1 MYLLWISG
9 FDISPVWMCPWLNGL
24 KSASSALHSMY
35 YSPLFSKWSL
45 YGLYIIHFLFCIW
58 GKVRSIWIAFQQ
70 QLILICI
77 IEVSFHN
84 SRLHFYSMEVPIMM
98 EPKHQQYALNP
109 LLLWAARSLNHVC
122 FILHLQILFLTE
134 LCVHFLYLP
143 VGITL

>member
-9 FDISPVWMCPWLNGL
+9 FDISPVWMSPWLNGL

-84 SRLHFYSMEVPIMM
+84 SRLHFYSMEVSIMM
-98 EPKHQQYALNP
+98 VPNHEQYAWISFRFEQRGLWIMFVLFCICRFFSWQNCVFISCIC
-109 LLLWAARSLNHVC
+109 LL
-122 FILHLQILFLTE
+122 E
-134 LCVHFLYLP
+134 
-143 VGITL
+143 